1 MGDMTIPFLP
11 PLSALGAIQRV
22 LLVALLT
29 PAVLLALAAAVPA
42 LIVLPFLPGGTDLA
56 IALLTAR
63 TAYLRA
69 LLTGSRT
76 LPPNTARRPRG
87 S

>member
-1 MGDMTIPFLP
+1 MTFPFLP
-11 PLSALGAIQRV
+11 PPSTLGAIQRV

-42 LIVLPFLPGGTDLA
+42 LIVLPFLPGGTDRA
-56 IALLTAR
+56 IALLTAH
-63 TAYLRA
+63 TAYLKA

-76 LPPNTARRPRG
+76 PLPDTAPRPRG

>member
-1 MGDMTIPFLP
+1 M
-11 PLSALGAIQRV
+11 
-22 LLVALLT
+22 
-29 PAVLLALAAAVPA
+29 
-42 LIVLPFLPGGTDLA
+42 LPFLPGGTDRA
-56 IALLTAR
+56 IALLTAH

-69 LLTGSRT
+69 LLAGSRT